1 MTCLLHG
8 LEGGPNAVNGIW
20 TQFGGNLSFVSLA
33 MSLWALFSIQFQRR
47 SFRQEKIAFGIIAG
61 GASIGSILL
70 SIEFHPGIYIDLRFS
85 PLALAGMFGGPI
97 AAAIA
102 ASLAIAFRFAVAG
115 TAMVDGIITI
125 AFATGIGVAG
135 HFWTRKRSPGF
146 TDVILLGLAL
156 GATLVAAM
164 ALLPTL
170 VTAHL
175 LAGAGFPLTALN
187 CLATV
192 LGGIVLLKTQQWE
205 LERSILVT
213 AFSQSP
219 DYLYVKDRNSRFITV
234 NENMTRLFRFRTIA
248 EMTGLSDFNL
258 MSQPVAEELYHLEQ
272 QVMETGTPLIDS
284 NERIGG
290 RFLLASKVPLRDKQ
304 GRIIGLAGVTRDVT
318 ERTALEREL
327 RESKN
332 LLSHAMANMSDG
344 IAMYDSKGFLLF
356 CNDQY
361 RDAFP
366 LSGDARVVG
375 AHISDILRRVVE
387 TGERPAIAEGD
398 PEEWIKTAS
407 ATLHSNKDEEVQL
420 HNGDWRSIRTRI
432 AGDGTA
438 MAVVSDITATKQ
450 AEIALRLSAEQLKNL
465 AETDGLTGIVN
476 RRAFDEAFA
485 RETAGSAR
493 KNTPFSLLMVDIDRF
508 KAYNDTYGHPAGDQ
522 CLRVVSKCLR
532 QSVSRPAD
540 IVARYGGEEFAVFL
554 PDTSARGAM
563 IVAEQFARRLA
574 QENIIHS
581 GSEFGRVTASIGISC
596 ATGAT
601 LRTSPNRLLAEADAA
616 LYEAK
621 AQGRNR
627 ILAHSRENGHAMKET
642 G

>member
-1 MTCLLHG
+1 M
-8 LEGGPNAVNGIW
+8 NGIW

-70 SIEFHPGIYIDLRFS
+70 AIEFHPGIYIDLRFS

-97 AAAIA
+97 AAAFA
-102 ASLAIAFRFAVAG
+102 ASLAIVFRFAVGG

-146 TDVILLGLAL
+146 TDVLLGLAL
-156 GATLVAAM
+156 GAILVAAM

-170 VTAHL
+170 VNAHV
-175 LAGAGFPLTALN
+175 LAGVGFPLTALN

-192 LGGIVLLKTQQWE
+192 IGGFVLLKTQQWE

-234 NENMTRLFRFRTIA
+234 NENMTRLFRFRTTA

-258 MSQPVAEELYHLEQ
+258 MSQPLAEELYHLEQ

-284 NERIGG
+284 NERIEG
-290 RFLLASKVPLRDKQ
+290 RFLLASKVPVRDKQ

-327 RESKN
+327 RESKK

-366 LSGDARVVG
+366 LSGAARVVG

-387 TGERPAIAEGD
+387 TGERPAIAEANA
-398 PEEWIKTAS
+398 EEWIKTAAAS
-407 ATLHSNKDEEVQL
+407 LHSNKDEEIQL

-438 MAVVSDITATKQ
+438 MAVVSDIAATKQ

-554 PDTSARGAM
+554 PDTSAKGAM

-621 AQGRNR
+621 TQGRNR
-627 ILAHSRENGHAMKET
+627 ILAHSRENGHALKET

>member
-1 MTCLLHG
+1 
-8 LEGGPNAVNGIW
+8 VNGIW

-70 SIEFHPGIYIDLRFS
+70 AIEFHPGIYIDLRFS

-97 AAAIA
+97 AAAFA
-102 ASLAIAFRFAVAG
+102 ASLAIVFRFAVGG

-146 TDVILLGLAL
+146 TDVVLLGLAL
-156 GATLVAAM
+156 GAILVAAM

-170 VTAHL
+170 VTAHV
-175 LAGAGFPLTALN
+175 LAGVGFPLTALN

-192 LGGIVLLKTQQWE
+192 IGGFVLLKTQQWE

-234 NENMTRLFRFRTIA
+234 NENMTRLFRFRTTA

-258 MSQPVAEELYHLEQ
+258 MSQPLAEELYHLEQ

-284 NERIGG
+284 NERIEG
-290 RFLLASKVPLRDKQ
+290 RFLLASKVPVRDKQ

-327 RESKN
+327 RESKK

-366 LSGDARVVG
+366 LSGAARVVG

-387 TGERPAIAEGD
+387 TGERPAIAEGNA
-398 PEEWIKTAS
+398 EEWIKTAAAS
-407 ATLHSNKDEEVQL
+407 LHSNKDEEIQL

-554 PDTSARGAM
+554 PDTSAKGAM
-563 IVAEQFARRLA
+563 IVAEQFARAVMTKELMKRSTGEHL
-574 QENIIHS
+574 
-581 GSEFGRVTASIGISC
+581 GRVTVSIGV
-596 ATGAT
+596 AT
-601 LRTSPNRLLAEADAA
+601 LRKSDTPQSFIERADAC
-616 LYEAK
+616 LYAAK
-621 AQGRNR
+621 RHGRNR
-627 ILAHSRENGHAMKET
+627 VMSET
-642 G
+642 DPEVSSAPAKVA